1 MKMCQVLRVSK
12 SGYYKWRN
20 RKEDPEKKALND
32 LIESVYREHQGRYGY
47 RRITAEIRRTGVVIN
62 GKQVLRIMKKLGLK
76 AVCPKRYK
84 RTTKSDHK
92 TEVSQNLLEQNFE
105 VQKKD
110 QVWLSD
116 ITYIKT
122 SEGWL
127 YLAVVMDLYSRRIL
141 GWSLRKYLG
150 KELIIEAL
158 RKAIADYQ
166 ITTDTIFHSDRGV
179 QFTAKQFRELLI
191 DLGITQSMSG
201 RGNCYDNAPMESF
214 FHTLKNELLLSG
226 KLKTRYKTRI
236 TIFEYIEIYYNK
248 KRLHS
253 SLKYRTPDEVYNS
266 KIIS

>member
-32 LIESVYREHQGRYGY
+32 LIESIYREHQGRYGY
-47 RRITAEIRRTGVVIN
+47 RRITAEIQRTGVVIN
-62 GKQVLRIMKKLGLK
+62 GKQVLRIMNELGLK
-76 AVCPKRYK
+76 SVCPKKYK
-84 RTTKSDHK
+84 KTTKSDHK
-92 TEVSQNLLEQNFE
+92 REVSQNLLEQNFE
-105 VQKKD
+105 VQGKD

-127 YLAVVMDLYSRRIL
+127 YLAAVMDLFSRRIL
-141 GWSLRKYLG
+141 GWALREYLG
-150 KELIIEAL
+150 KELVLEAL
-158 RKAIADYQ
+158 RKAVADHQ
-166 ITTDTIFHSDRGV
+166 ITLDTIFHSDRGV
-179 QFTAKQFRELLI
+179 QFTAEQFRELLN
-191 DLGITQSMSG
+191 DLGIRQSMSG

-226 KLKTRYKTRI
+226 KLETRYKTRI
-236 TIFEYIEIYYNK
+236 AVFEYIEIYYNK

-253 SLKYRTPDEVYNS
+253 SLNYKTPDEVYNS

>member
-32 LIESVYREHQGRYGY
+32 LIESIYREHQGRYGY
-47 RRITAEIRRTGVVIN
+47 RRITAEIRRTGVIIN
-62 GKQVLRIMKKLGLK
+62 GKQVLRIMNELGLK
-76 AVCPKRYK
+76 SVCPKKYK
-84 RTTKSDHK
+84 RTTKSEHK
-92 TEVSQNLLEQNFE
+92 REVSQNLLEQNFE
-105 VQKKD
+105 VQGKN

-127 YLAVVMDLYSRRIL
+127 YLAVVMDLFSRRIL
-141 GWSLRKYLG
+141 GWALREYLG
-150 KELIIEAL
+150 KELVIEAL
-158 RKAIADYQ
+158 RKAATDYQ
-166 ITTDTIFHSDRGV
+166 ITLDTIFHSDRGV
-179 QFTAKQFRELLI
+179 QFTAEQFRELLI
-191 DLGITQSMSG
+191 DLGIRQSMSG

-214 FHTLKNELLLSG
+214 FHTLKNELLHSG
-226 KLKTRYKTRI
+226 KLETRYKTRI
-236 TIFEYIEIYYNK
+236 AVFEYIEIYYNK

>member
-1 MKMCQVLRVSK
+1 MCQVLRVSK

-20 RKEDPEKKALND
+20 KKEDPEEKALSD
-32 LIESVYREHQGRYGY
+32 LIKNIYQDHQGRYGY
-47 RRITAEIRRTGVVIN
+47 RRITAELRRTGVVIN

-76 AVCPKRYK
+76 AICPRRYK
-84 RTTKSDHK
+84 RTTKSDHQR
-92 TEVSQNLLEQNFE
+92 EVSQNILKQNFE
-105 VQKKD
+105 THKQD

-127 YLAVVMDLYSRRIL
+127 YLAVVMDLFSRRIL
-141 GWSLRKYLG
+141 GWALREYLG
-150 KELIIEAL
+150 KELVIEAL
-158 RKAIADYQ
+158 RKAISGYQ
-166 ITTDTIFHSDRGV
+166 MTANTIFHSDRGV
-179 QFTAKQFRELLI
+179 QFTTDEFRFLLM

-201 RGNCYDNAPMESF
+201 KGNCYDNAPMESF

-226 KLKTRYKTRI
+226 KLERRYMTRI
-236 TIFEYIEIYYNK
+236 AIFEYIEIYYNK

>member
-1 MKMCQVLRVSK
+1 MCQVLRVSK

-20 RKEDPEKKALND
+20 KKEDPEDKALSD
-32 LIESVYREHQGRYGY
+32 LIKSIYQDHQGRYGY

-76 AVCPKRYK
+76 AVCPRGYK
-84 RTTKSDHK
+84 RTTKSDHQR
-92 TEVSQNLLEQNFE
+92 EVSQNILKQNFE
-105 VQKKD
+105 TYKQD

-127 YLAVVMDLYSRRIL
+127 YLAVVMDLFSRRIL
-141 GWSLRKYLG
+141 GWALREYLG
-150 KELIIEAL
+150 KELVIEAL
-158 RKAIADYQ
+158 TKAISGYQ
-166 ITTDTIFHSDRGV
+166 MTANTIFHSDRGV
-179 QFTAKQFRELLI
+179 QFTTDEFRFLLM

-201 RGNCYDNAPMESF
+201 KGNCYDNAPMESF

-226 KLKTRYKTRI
+226 KLERRYMTRI
-236 TIFEYIEIYYNK
+236 AIFEYIEIYYNK

-253 SLKYRTPDEVYNS
+253 SLKYRTPDEVYYS